1 MSSSAALRAQYR
13 RLTIL
18 KQELTRRLTEQG
30 INYYH
35 PHTKQ
40 ETFHRSTKRNRWMF
54 GGNRTG
60 KTVSGGAEAVWYATG
75 KHPYKQVKTP
85 NRGWVV
91 SLTNEVQRDVA
102 QREVLRWLPKDMIE
116 QVEMRRGTKDS
127 LDTGIIDFIKLT
139 NGSIIGFKSC
149 EQGREK
155 FQGTSQHWIWFDEEP
170 PADIYAECKMR
181 VVDTRGEIWGT
192 MTPLQGL
199 TWVYDVV
206 YMNEKADAE
215 IQYWLMQWA
224 DNPHLSPDE
233 IAQLEATMTEDERAA
248 RQYGKFVAMS
258 GLVYKEFDE
267 DIHVIDPFDVPVSWF
282 DNISIDP
289 GLDAPLSAHFYAVD
303 PVSNTVYVIEEHYQA
318 GQSVEWHAD
327 ELRKIAKRLGWPLSP
342 NGYLQTLIDSAA
354 NQKTLAAEK
363 TVTELFWEHKVMADT
378 GVEKDVW
385 TGIQRVKQFLKLRP
399 HSQPDVW
406 PRGKPKLFIFRNCV
420 NMIREIK
427 SYRWKPQQTAQDGP
441 EKPVKKNDHAMDD
454 LKYYIMSRPEL
465 APEGPSVQN
474 AVSHVQ
480 QLDQKH
486 LPAAL
491 RDEDDPVSWH
501 DL

>member
-1 MSSSAALRAQYR
+1 MQTYRLELER
-13 RLTIL
+13 RLKHNRL
-18 KQELTRRLTEQG
+18 EYYRPHRKQEA
-30 INYYH
+30 
-35 PHTKQ
+35 
-40 ETFHRSTKRNRWMF
+40 FHRSAKRNKWAF

-60 KTVSGGAEAVWYATG
+60 KTECGAVEAVWRARG
-75 KHPYKQVKTP
+75 NHPYRRIGRPT
-85 NRGWVV
+85 NGWVV

-102 QREVLRWLPKDMIE
+102 QKKVLSYLNPAWIKDVYVRQGKRDDPE
-116 QVEMRRGTKDS
+116 NA
-127 LDTGIIDFIKLT
+127 IIDFILVESVHGGVST
-139 NGSIIGFKSC
+139 IAFKSC
-149 EQGREK
+149 DQGRAK
-155 FQGTSQHWIWFDEEP
+155 FQGTSQDWVWFDEEP
-170 PADIYAECKMR
+170 PDDIYAECKMR
-181 VVDTRGEIWGT
+181 VVDTRGDLWGT

-199 TWVYDVV
+199 TWVYDTI
-206 YMNEKADAE
+206 YMNEIGDPQIE
-215 IQYWLMQWA
+215 YWLMQWA
-224 DNPHLSPDE
+224 DNPFLHRDE
-233 IAQLEATMTEDERAA
+233 IAQLEATMSEEDREA

-267 DIHVIDPFDVPVSWF
+267 DVHVIDPFDVPKSWY

-303 PVSNTVYVIEEHYQA
+303 PTSNTVYVIEEHYQA

-327 ELRKIAKRLGWPLSP
+327 ELRKIAARLDWQFTP

-399 HSQPDVW
+399 YSQPDVW

-427 SYRWKPQQTAQDGP
+427 SYRWKPQHTAQDGP
-441 EKPVKKNDHAMDD
+441 EKPIKKNDHAMDD
-454 LKYYIMSRPEL
+454 LKYYIMSRPDL
-465 APEGPSVQN
+465 VPEGPSVQN

-480 QLDQKH
+480 QLDQQH

-491 RDEDDPVSWH
+491 REDNDPVSWH